1 MKKSKEP
8 IIFQWNNDTY
18 KIYKYSS
25 GVIYVHKFI
34 NDTWDFVSAKEVI
47 RRKLQEI
54 DSITYNYEETG
65 KSKYNTRTLGAKL
78 YKLLSDNET
87 EEK

>member
-1 MKKSKEP
+1 MKKSKKP
-8 IIFQWNNDTY
+8 IIFEWNNDTY
-18 KIYKYSS
+18 KIYKYAS

-54 DSITYNYEETG
+54 DSTTYNYEETG
-65 KSKYNTRTLGAKL
+65 KSKYNTRCLGAKL